1 MSKDLEQTRATL
13 RLDPSD
19 LAVKRSRPVLVQLA
33 GPGAVRRFVLDREII
48 RIGREVDSNEIV
60 LSDPWVSRQH
70 TQIVLDAS
78 GARLEDRQSRNGC
91 LLNSERVNNAPLTD
105 GDLIQIGQA
114 TFKFLESGSAE
125 APFYQEVFRLAFR
138 DPVTRTYSRRYFD
151 ESLEREILRASRR
164 GHPLSVLLIDVDNF
178 KQVNDSYGHKEG
190 DRVLAATAAALEAAL
205 RGDSITARF
214 GGDEFAVL
222 LPESDLDEATQV
234 AEKLRKSVGALVESG
249 ELEHAKITVSIG
261 VASIAAKSEV
271 ESETLLAA
279 ADSALYRAKK
289 AGRNQVVTG
298 DPEHRID
305 PELDPRTEIR

>member
-19 LAVKRSRPVLVQLA
+19 LAVKRSLPVLVQLA
-33 GPGAVRRFVLDREII
+33 GPGAVRRFVLDREVI

-70 TQIVLDAS
+70 TQIVLDAG

-91 LLNSERVNNAPLTD
+91 LLNSERVNSAPLTD
-105 GDLIQIGQA
+105 GDLLQIGQA

-138 DPVTRTYSRRYFD
+138 DPVTRSYSRRYFD

-178 KQVNDSYGHKEG
+178 KQVNDSYGHKAG
-190 DRVLAATAAALEAAL
+190 DRVLAATAAALETAL

-234 AEKLRKSVGALVESG
+234 AEKLRKSVSALVESG
-249 ELEHAKITVSIG
+249 ELERAKITVSIG
-261 VASIAAKSEV
+261 VACITAKSEI

-289 AGRNQVVTG
+289 AGRNQVLAG
-298 DPEHRID
+298 GPEHHTD
-305 PELDPRTEIR
+305 SELDPRTDIR